1 MKLGC
6 NLSEVST
13 IGRIGRIRDKAFGSN
28 CTMKNPNKMKRILS
42 NTAISCA
49 VLAPGLTWGNT
60 IIPVPEHSFETPVLT
75 PGFVHSSFIAT
86 VWERFSQSGVAPA
99 GTINHLDPSL
109 LGTDGNNV
117 LEVAEGQLVLLA
129 LDEVFEANT
138 EYFLRVSVGNRPS
151 FTRSNNESLFALV
164 DGISNGEF
172 LIVNAGD
179 LEEGEFFDFVL
190 SFSTVEHPSAVGRPI
205 TINFDSRFETEGSGS
220 DYFDNVRLMKRPT
233 SLDWTVTSLSDS
245 GVGSLREAIDCAATG
260 STIRFAPEVFNQG
273 EGNQILLETPLVIEG
288 KNLEISASN
297 IPGGVILSGA
307 SVTDRESTMILMNQ
321 ASATIGDL
329 EFRDGLSRNGGA
341 VSVERSSD
349 LTLEF
354 CLFQNNSAF
363 LNGSGGAIL
372 ASGDVTMT
380 NCTFFDNSSD
390 ASGSAV
396 FVGQDGSLFASHCTV
411 TGNSA
416 FIPAGG
422 GLSSVNGAIQ
432 TFAAVTSPATLH
444 NCIVSGNMGSDA
456 AGAGL
461 VSRGGNV
468 IGTLPM
474 GFNPSDV
481 FLGSD
486 QIGVVEP
493 KLGDLAANGGT
504 VKTIYPLPDSP
515 AIDNGRFIPELDPGV
530 DARRVPT
537 NFGGL
542 PDAGAVQGGRLGT
555 QSTIPTG
562 ATGFAD
568 ISLPMDAVRAVPVTG
583 SPSGEGVR
591 FAIDNDPAT
600 KYLNFT
606 NNSTGFKF
614 TPTIGDAQAVGVTLT
629 SANDAPRRDPAI
641 VSLIGHRLGSRDVV
655 LGTGTVDFTARG
667 QERTFY
673 IREISEVYE
682 SFSVLFLAIDNDRD
696 DPNGNPS
703 GDLAQ
708 DAFPQI
714 AEVEFLGIP
723 AESESARILDITLAP
738 DDMIELTYI
747 AGREGVFVI
756 EQSFDL
762 DFSVGNDATSF
773 FMGSGF
779 METVLVDRFS
789 SKSFYRI
796 RNVNE

>member
-1 MKLGC
+1 
-6 NLSEVST
+6 
-13 IGRIGRIRDKAFGSN
+13 
-28 CTMKNPNKMKRILS
+28 MKNPNKMKRILS

-60 IIPVPEHSFETPVLT
+60 IIPVPEHSFETPVIGEG
-75 PGFVHSSFIAT
+75 GFDSSFASSS
-86 VWERFSQSGVAPA
+86 WGLERFDARNDVSFIEHPLSQFALV
-99 GTINHLDPSL
+99 
-109 LGTDGNNV
+109 GTDGNNT
-117 LEVAEGQLVLLA
+117 LQVAEGHLVA
-129 LDEVFEANT
+129 MDLDEVYEANT
-138 EYFLRVSVGNRPS
+138 EYMLTVAVGHNAS
-151 FTRSNNESLFALV
+151 FTDFDNQSGFALV
-164 DGISNGEF
+164 DGISNEEGRV
-172 LIVNAGD
+172 VNAND
-179 LEEGEFFDFVL
+179 EVSEGAFQDFEL
-190 SFSTVEHPSAVGRPI
+190 TFSTVAHPSAVGR
-205 TINFDSRFETEGSGS
+205 TIRIQFDSTGNMGGT
-220 DYFDNVRLMKRPT
+220 DYFDNVRLVKRPLAAQT
-233 SLDWTVTSLSDS
+233 FTVTSMSDS
-245 GVGSLREAIDCAATG
+245 GAGSLREAIDCAFTG

-273 EGNQILLETPLVIEG
+273 EGNQILLETPLVIDE

-321 ASATIGDL
+321 ASVTIGDL
-329 EFRDGLSRNGGA
+329 EFKDGRSRNGGA
-341 VSVERSSD
+341 ISVERSSD

-363 LNGSGGAIL
+363 LSGSGGAIL

-416 FIPAGG
+416 FIPASD

-432 TFAAVTSPATLH
+432 TFNRVYDSTATSTATLH
-444 NCIVSGNMGSDA
+444 NCIVSGNMGRDVAGDA
-456 AGAGL
+456 L

-474 GFNPSDV
+474 GFSPSDV
-481 FLGSD
+481 FNGSD
-486 QIGVVEP
+486 QVGVVDP

-515 AIDNGRFIPELDPGV
+515 AIDKGRFISALDPGV

-568 ISLPMDAVRAVPVTG
+568 ISLPMDAVRAVPMTD

-614 TPTIGDAQAVGVTLT
+614 TPTIGDAQVVGVTLT

-673 IREISEVYE
+673 IREVSEVYE